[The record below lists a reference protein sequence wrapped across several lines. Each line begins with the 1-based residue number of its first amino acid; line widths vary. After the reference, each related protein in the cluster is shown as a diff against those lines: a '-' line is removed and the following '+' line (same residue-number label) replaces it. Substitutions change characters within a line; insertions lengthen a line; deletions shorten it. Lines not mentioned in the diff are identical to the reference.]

1 MAWNVSGG
9 HSISQT
15 NSSGSGSQ
23 DESATTRRLS
33 VDDEMY
39 MKDLLRSFGAATTPD
54 LKSARQ
60 NAIKD
65 SEGAITDIFNQFKDF
80 ALPEIMTKQQQSG
93 GYGGSTTQLLA
104 NDAGARAVAQ
114 GAAVR
119 LNAINQY
126 ENTALS
132 RSQQALSGMS
142 TSLQAL
148 LSAQETSSKTSAYKT
163 KAKSTTLEQHSEASG
178 GM

>member
-1 MAWNVSGG
+1 MWNASGG
-9 HSISQT
+9 WSTATT
-15 NSSGSGSQ
+15 NSSGSGNQ
-23 DESATTRRLS
+23 QESSTTRRLS
-33 VDDEMY
+33 VDDELY
-39 MKDLLRSFGAATTPD
+39 MKNLLRTFSGNTTAD
-54 LKSARQ
+54 LKGARE

-65 SEGAITDIFNQFKDF
+65 SAGAVTDIMNQFKDF

-93 GYGGSTTQLLA
+93 GYGGSTTQLLT
-104 NDAGARAVAQ
+104 NDAGARAVAA
-114 GAAVR
+114 GATVR

-126 ENTALS
+126 ENTALA

-148 LSAQETSSKTSAYKT
+148 LAANEQTTKASAFST
-163 KAKSTTLEQHSEASG
+163 KAKSRTDEAHSEGGG